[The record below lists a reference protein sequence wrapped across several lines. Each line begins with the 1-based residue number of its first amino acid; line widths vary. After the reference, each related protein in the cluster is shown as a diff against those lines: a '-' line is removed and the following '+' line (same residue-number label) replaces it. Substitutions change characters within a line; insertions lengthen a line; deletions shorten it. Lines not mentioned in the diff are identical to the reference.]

1 MSLDEPKFQNDFDN
15 ETPPP
20 TYDEL
25 DEVTRSQHSNI
36 LCFNADK
43 LHRETFLGTTSQDI
57 ISALKTPS
65 CGRQMNQIEPLSQ
78 ETTQNSFQHPKH
90 FYSRPVRAKCSR
102 CNRIVLTA
110 VEKVPGPWAL
120 CAVLAC
126 FCCW

>member
-1 MSLDEPKFQNDFDN
+1 MSSKEPQFQTDLDND
-15 ETPPP
+15 TPP
-20 TYDEL
+20 TYDE
-25 DEVTRSQHSNI
+25 VTRGQHSN
-36 LCFNADK
+36 N
-43 LHRETFLGTTSQDI
+43 LHFHEDELHGETLLGATSQDI
-57 ISALKTPS
+57 NAMKIPS